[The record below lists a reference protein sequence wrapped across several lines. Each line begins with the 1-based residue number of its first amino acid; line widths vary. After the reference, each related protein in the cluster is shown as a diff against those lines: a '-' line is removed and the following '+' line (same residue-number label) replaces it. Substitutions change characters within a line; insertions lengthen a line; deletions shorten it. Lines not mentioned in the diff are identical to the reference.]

1 MSDVNEQTDEASEQ
15 QSAEETS
22 WTERLSNAVSD
33 YEVMGA
39 EDAAGL
45 GL

>member
-1 MSDVNEQTDEASEQ
+1 MSEVNDQIDEASELEG
-15 QSAEETS
+15 SGEPS
-22 WTERLSNAVSD
+22 WTERLGNAVSD

>member
-1 MSDVNEQTDEASEQ
+1 MSELDAQIDEADDQVPEDSR
-15 QSAEETS
+15 
-22 WTERLSNAVSD
+22 WIERLSGAVSD

-45 GL
+45 SL

>member
-1 MSDVNEQTDEASEQ
+1 MSDVHDQVDEASELE
-15 QSAEETS
+15 AHGETS
-22 WTERLSNAVSD
+22 WTERLGNAVSD